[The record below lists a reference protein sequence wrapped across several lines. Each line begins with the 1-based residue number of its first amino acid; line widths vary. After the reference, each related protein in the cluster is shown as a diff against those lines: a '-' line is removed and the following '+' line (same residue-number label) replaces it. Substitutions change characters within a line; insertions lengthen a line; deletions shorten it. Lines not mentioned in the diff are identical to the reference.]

1 MGLAFGSMLALQHIR
16 KELWGAL
23 LCADQF
29 AWRRLALSVAQPAL
43 RRALRFLLP
52 RSHLRPMNSVK
63 ERPRVVW
70 LPFLLGAALL
80 LTAGVPLSAQNVQHL
95 SVPQMGGMPGQPVL
109 TGVIP
114 WTNGVSVTW
123 DGPAGYYQLFEK
135 RSVSET
141 AWRALGPR
149 TNLARRAWVPGATT
163 AALFRV
169 SGPAPHYA
177 GSQACLE
184 CHQTIHDTVMGT
196 LHAQA
201 FTALK
206 QINQD
211 NNASCLACHTVGF
224 GKPTGF
230 VSAATTPQLEG
241 VQCESCHGPAG
252 NHAANPDDPTARPR
266 VEIASTVC
274 GGCHAEII
282 VPHSLAGVAPAAPH
296 PPTFEEWK
304 SSPHSSVVEDMNPT
318 NRIDSCGRCHSG
330 SARWTMLEA
339 KPLPVGDANLGIQC
353 INCHEPH
360 SKTANPHQLDNPLAS
375 TNDYSITTSGKLV
388 DQYNPNINVC
398 AQCHNHRGASWTSSS
413 RAPHHSPQYNL
424 LIGAVGLL
432 DSGAAPHQLG
442 SHALLIQD
450 QCAGCHMQRTN
461 YLSGAQAVS
470 SGHTFQVQAYDR
482 CLACHP
488 LPQQLAQFTQSAI
501 SNQVQSIKTAL
512 DLWAATKAPQAL
524 RSKYGTRAWEYTTPG
539 DLSPGGPGPSSAE
552 QAQIPVNIQKA
563 RFNLY
568 LVLYDGSFG
577 VHNGPFT
584 VTLLDTAETWVD
596 EELSQ

>member
-1 MGLAFGSMLALQHIR
+1 MPQPGGL
-16 KELWGAL
+16 
-23 LCADQF
+23 
-29 AWRRLALSVAQPAL
+29 
-43 RRALRFLLP
+43 
-52 RSHLRPMNSVK
+52 
-63 ERPRVVW
+63 
-70 LPFLLGAALL
+70 
-80 LTAGVPLSAQNVQHL
+80 
-95 SVPQMGGMPGQPVL
+95 PGQPIL

-135 RSVSET
+135 SSLT
-141 AWRALGPR
+141 DPSWRALGPR
-149 TNLARRAWVPGATT
+149 TNLVRRAWVPGATT

-169 SGPAPHYA
+169 SGPAPHYV

-184 CHQTIHDTVMGT
+184 CHQTIHDGLMGT

-206 QINQD
+206 QTQQD
-211 NNASCLACHTVGF
+211 NNPSCLPCHTVGF
-224 GKPTGF
+224 GKPSGF
-230 VSAATTPQLEG
+230 SSAAATPQLEG

-252 NHAANPDDPTARPR
+252 NHAANPDDPTSRPR

-282 VPHSLAGVAPAAPH
+282 GPHSFAGVAPH
-296 PPTFEEWK
+296 PPTYEEWK

-330 SARWTMLEA
+330 TARWTMLEG
-339 KPLPVGDANLGIQC
+339 KPLPAGDANLGIQC

-360 SKTANPHQLDNPLAS
+360 SKTANPHQLYNPLAS
-375 TNDYSITTSGKLV
+375 TNDYSITTSGTLAA
-388 DQYNPNINVC
+388 QYNPYINVC

-424 LIGAVGLL
+424 LIGTVGLL
-432 DSGAAPHQLG
+432 DSGAPPHQPG
-442 SHALLIQD
+442 SHALRIQN
-450 QCAGCHMQRTN
+450 QCVGCHMQSTN
-461 YLSGAQAVS
+461 SVNGAQPAT
-470 SGHTFQVQAYDR
+470 SGHTFQVQAYDT

-488 LPQQLAQFTQSAI
+488 LPEQLAHFTQSAI
-501 SNQVQSIKTAL
+501 SNQVQTIKAAL
-512 DLWAATKAPQAL
+512 DLWAVTKAPQAL
-524 RSKYGTRAWEYTTPG
+524 SAKYGTRAWEYSTPG

-552 QAQIPVNIQKA
+552 QTQIPVNIQKA

-596 EELSQ
+596 QELSQ